1 MSGTTFRDVWAYAQ
15 NVVDRENRKTSINEV
30 LTEYPLVLD
39 IRKSAHIDKAEK
51 NGA

>member
-1 MSGTTFRDVWAYAQ
+1 MSGTTFRDVWVYAQ

-30 LTEYPLVLD
+30 LTEYPQVLD
-39 IRKSAHIDKAEK
+39 IRKNTHVDKAEK